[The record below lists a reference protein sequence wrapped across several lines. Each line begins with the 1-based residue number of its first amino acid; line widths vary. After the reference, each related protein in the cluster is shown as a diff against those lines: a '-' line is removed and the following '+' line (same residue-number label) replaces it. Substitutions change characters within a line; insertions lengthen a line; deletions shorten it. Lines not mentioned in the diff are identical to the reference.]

1 MPHHDPPGADTP
13 LSLATLLAHTHR
25 LAVVGLGY
33 VGLPLAV
40 QLARHFDVVGFDI
53 LPERVAELQAGRD
66 RTLEIAPDD
75 LKAAAIAFSSDPA
88 VLGGCRLIIVAVP
101 TPIDEVRRPDLRPL
115 EQACTLVGRSL
126 ARGTCV
132 VFESTVYPGVTE
144 EVCVPILSRES
155 GLSLGE
161 GFTVGYS
168 PERINPGDRVHTL
181 ENVTKIVSGSD
192 AATLELLVDVYGRIV
207 RAGTH
212 PVASI
217 KIAEAAKVIENT
229 QRDINI
235 ALMNELAIIFQR
247 MGIDTLDV
255 LEAAGTKWNFL
266 PFRPGLVGGHC
277 IGVDPYYLTYKAEM
291 LGYHPE
297 MILAGR
303 RINDNMGK
311 YVAERTIKLLI
322 GASKQIRQATVAVLG
337 LTFKENVP
345 DLRNTRVTDIV
356 RELQDYRVHA
366 VLHDPLA
373 DPDDVKRHFGLSPRD
388 LGDIGPVDAVIV
400 AVAHEPYRRLALTD
414 LVGLCREGDPILV
427 DIKGMYPPAEARA
440 LGIRYWRL

>member
-1 MPHHDPPGADTP
+1 MTHPETAGAEAP
-13 LSLATLLAHTHR
+13 LSLATLAARTHR

-40 QLARHFDVVGFDI
+40 QMARHFDVVGFDI
-53 LPERVAELQAGRD
+53 RPERIAELKAGRD
-66 RTLEIAPDD
+66 RTLEVAPDA
-75 LKAAAIAFSSDPA
+75 LKAVAIAFSSDPA
-88 VLGGCRLIIVAVP
+88 VLKTCRLIIVAVP
-101 TPIDEVRRPDLRPL
+101 TPIDEARRPDLRPV
-115 EQACTLVGRSL
+115 EQACVLVGRNL

-144 EVCVPILSRES
+144 EVCVPLLSRES

-181 ENVTKIVSGSD
+181 ESITKIVSGSD
-192 AATLELLVDVYGRIV
+192 AATLKLLNDVYGRVV
-207 RAGTH
+207 RAGIH
-212 PVASI
+212 PAASI

-255 LEAAGTKWNFL
+255 LAAAGTKWNFL

-322 GASKQIRQATVAVLG
+322 GAGTQIREATVAVLG
-337 LTFKENVP
+337 LTFKEDVP
-345 DLRNTRVTDIV
+345 DLRNTRVIDII
-356 RELQDYRVHA
+356 RELQDYGIRTV
-366 VLHDPLA
+366 VHDPLA
-373 DPDDVKRHFGLSPRD
+373 DPDEVERYFGLTLHD
-388 LGDIGPVDAVIV
+388 LKDIGPVDAVIV
-400 AVAHEPYRRLALTD
+400 AVAHASYRRLALAD
-414 LVGLCREGDPILV
+414 IAGLCRSGDPVLV
-427 DIKGMYPPAEARA
+427 DIKGMFPAAEARA
-440 LGIRYWRL
+440 QGFRYWRL